1 MPMPILIPVP
11 NPNPNRNP
19 NPHPNQSLARLA
31 TAMAEFNC
39 FQIEIAKN
47 YGKVEWRVG

>member
-1 MPMPILIPVP
+1 MSMPILIPIP
-11 NPNPNRNP
+11 NPNPNP
-19 NPHPNQSLARLA
+19 NPNQSLARLA

-47 YGKVEWRVG
+47 YGKVERRVG